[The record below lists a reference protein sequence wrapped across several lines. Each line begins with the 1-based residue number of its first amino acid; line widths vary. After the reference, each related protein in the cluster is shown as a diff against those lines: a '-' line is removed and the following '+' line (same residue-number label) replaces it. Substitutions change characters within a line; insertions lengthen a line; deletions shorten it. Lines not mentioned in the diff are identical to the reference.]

1 VSHWL
6 PLLLQAQKAI
16 DELSLFFFNP
26 TVGMRLIEDS
36 HLEAAFGA
44 VGVTLPSRT
53 TLSGTLLDKQYTVY
67 NHLQHCPELQ
77 HCDHGSKYWAPGG
90 LCMCF
95 YCAVLWA
102 LRISFLPTKMSHL
115 A

>member
-1 VSHWL
+1 MAVLIPNGDPAHYQLL
-6 PLLLQAQKAI
+6 P
-16 DELSLFFFNP
+16 
-26 TVGMRLIEDS
+26 
-36 HLEAAFGA
+36 
-44 VGVTLPSRT
+44 
-53 TLSGTLLDKQYTVY
+53 

-77 HCDHGSKYWAPGG
+77 HCDHGTKYWAPGG